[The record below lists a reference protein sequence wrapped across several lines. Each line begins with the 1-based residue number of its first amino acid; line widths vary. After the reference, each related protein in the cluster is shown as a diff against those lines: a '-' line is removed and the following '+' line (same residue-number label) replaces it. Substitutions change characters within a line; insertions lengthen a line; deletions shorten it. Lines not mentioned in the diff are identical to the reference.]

1 MNMGPGGETRHDVSR
16 LMSDMCCLIVSR
28 LMSDMCCLIVCR
40 VSEILQFH
48 VVYLKILKTR
58 LKLWF
63 IWQPHNN

>member
-1 MNMGPGGETRHDVSR
+1 MGPGGETRHDVAR
-16 LMSDMCCLIVSR
+16 LMIDMCS
-28 LMSDMCCLIVCR
+28 LIVCR
-40 VSEILQFH
+40 VSVILQFH